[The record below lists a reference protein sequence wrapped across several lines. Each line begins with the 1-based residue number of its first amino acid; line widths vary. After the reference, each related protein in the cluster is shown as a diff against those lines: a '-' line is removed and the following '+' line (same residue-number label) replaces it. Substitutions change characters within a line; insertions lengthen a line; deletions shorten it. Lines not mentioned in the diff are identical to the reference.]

1 MKKNILHIF
10 EDPRYG
16 GPHNQFINIYNASKG
31 KSFNHQILSS
41 NIESSF
47 FFKKLKK
54 QKINFKKIKINF
66 LSRNLNL
73 LFKYLIYFFL
83 DIYRIFV
90 FLKKNKDISIVCLT
104 NGSYSFKSL
113 IASKLA
119 NKKIIWH
126 IHDAKSDMITKCVI
140 FVLSPLCNYI
150 IFASA
155 TSKKYYSNV
164 VNIKKSCILQ
174 TAINFNNL
182 NYKKN
187 QKKSFTVGM
196 VSNFNQNK
204 DIIFF
209 LEIVKVINKIDKKI
223 NFKICG
229 NVWKNQQSYYLRCKD
244 FIKKNTLE
252 RLVIEKKVSNMN
264 NFYNKIDLLLLT
276 SKSESS
282 PTVIWEAMYMKK
294 IVISTKVG
302 DVQKFLKKND
312 TGFVLSKSV
321 FKFSKKILELKTK
334 KQLKEKIGQNANTA
348 SRKYFNIKDY
358 YKKYEKVLNIVD
370 KQ

>member
-1 MKKNILHIF
+1 MKKKILHIF

-31 KSFNHQILSS
+31 KTFNHQILSS

-54 QKINFKKIKINF
+54 HKINFKKIKINF
-66 LSRNLNL
+66 LSRNSNL
-73 LFKYLIYFFL
+73 LFKYLIYFFS

-90 FLKKNKDISIVCLT
+90 YLKKNKSISIVCLT
-104 NGSYSFKSL
+104 NGSFSFKSL

-126 IHDAKSDMITKCVI
+126 IHDAKSDMITKFII
-140 FVLSPLCNYI
+140 FILSPLCNYI
-150 IFASA
+150 IFASEI
-155 TSKKYYSNV
+155 SQKYYSNV
-164 VNIKKSCILQ
+164 VNTKKSLVLQ
-174 TAINFNNL
+174 TSINLNNL
-182 NYKKN
+182 YYKKN
-187 QKKSFTVGM
+187 NKKFFTVGM
-196 VSNFNQNK
+196 VANFNQNK

-209 LEIVKVINKIDKKI
+209 LEVVKAINKIDEKI

-229 NVWKNQQSYYLRCKD
+229 NVWKNQKGYYLKCKD
-244 FIKKNTLE
+244 FIKKNSLKS
-252 RLVIEKKVSNMN
+252 LVIEKNVSNMN
-264 NFYNKIDLLLLT
+264 DFYNKIDLLLLT

-294 IVISTKVG
+294 IVISSNVG
-302 DVQKFLKKND
+302 DVQKYLKNNN
-312 TGFVLSKSV
+312 TGFVFSKSV
-321 FKFSKKILELKTK
+321 FKFSKKILELKK
-334 KQLKEKIGQNANTA
+334 RKQLFKKIGLNASAA
-348 SRKYFNIKDY
+348 SAKYFNIKNY
-358 YKKYEKVLNIVD
+358 YKKYEKVLNLVD